1 MGIKNQ
7 ILNRYVLRLAFA
19 YLTLL
24 YLTNID
30 LIICKSGLN
39 LQSLSGHTAQYHYT
53 VHIIFLESDF

>member
-7 ILNRYVLRLAFA
+7 ILSRYVLRLAFA

-30 LIICKSGLN
+30 LIN
-39 LQSLSGHTAQYHYT
+39 ASLVPVYNDLFSGHTPQYDT
-53 VHIIFLESDF
+53 VHIIF